1 MSSSSW
7 VKQVIA
13 YKKTALS
20 KLAEKPMARLAT
32 ACAEVW
38 DDPDQL
44 DDVLQD
50 GMSELA
56 LCDLIFAVDTHG
68 VIISS
73 NVETD
78 FRDEKWRGRDM
89 TGRPFMEGTLPYK
102 GYTIS
107 PVYISTHNM
116 KSCITVMQ
124 AVNKGDNVLGFIAAD
139 FDVDKLPFEQSK
151 EISDKGWRQYK
162 GDPAIRGTLFLQERV
177 KSAMDARLDEVMDVI
192 LDMILEH
199 GVFHFKIHF
208 SSSRMSFWLV
218 QDPYDYKI
226 HMVDDILDPES
237 CLAFPRAP
245 YTERATIPKEKI
257 KEILDMFKVLR
268 NMDETIYLRSA
279 SMNIVNGMVGLTF
292 SCDGSHYLH
301 YTEFLAMD
309 RDFWFGTPAANSGK
323 KESA

>member
-13 YKKTALS
+13 YKKSALAKQAEAPMA
-20 KLAEKPMARLAT
+20 KLASR
-32 ACAEVW
+32 CAEVW
-38 DDPDQL
+38 EDPDRL
-44 DDVLQD
+44 DDVLQEA
-50 GMSELA
+50 MAELPH
-56 LCDLIFAVDTHG
+56 CDLIFAVDTNG
-68 VIISS
+68 IIISS

-78 FRDEKWRGRDM
+78 YRDEKWRGRDM
-89 TGRPFMEGTLPYK
+89 NGRPFMEGTLPYK
-102 GYTIS
+102 GFTIS

-124 AVNKGDNVLGFIAAD
+124 AVNKDDRVLGFIAAD
-139 FDVDKLPFEQSK
+139 FDVDHLPVEQSK
-151 EISDKGWRQYK
+151 QIYDTGWRQYK

-177 KSAMDARLDEVMDVI
+177 KSAMDARLDEVMDAV
-192 LDMILEH
+192 LDMLLEH

-208 SSSRMSFWLV
+208 SSSRMSFWHV

-237 CLAFPRAP
+237 CLAFPRVP
-245 YTERATIPKEKI
+245 YTERATIPREKI
-257 KEILDMFKVLR
+257 KDILDMFKMLR
-268 NMDETIYLRSA
+268 NADETVYLRSA
-279 SMNIVNGMVGLTF
+279 SLNIVNGMVGLTF

-301 YTEFLAMD
+301 YTDFLAMD
-309 RDFWFGTPAANSGK
+309 RDFWFGKDTS

>member
-1 MSSSSW
+1 MSSSW
-7 VKQVIA
+7 VKQVIT
-13 YKKTALS
+13 YKKSALA
-20 KLAEKPMARLAT
+20 KLAEASMAKLAS
-32 ACAEVW
+32 ASAEVW
-38 DDPDQL
+38 DDPDRL
-44 DDVLQD
+44 DDVLQAAIAD
-50 GMSELA
+50 LPN
-56 LCDLIFAVDTHG
+56 CDLIFAVDTNG
-68 VIISS
+68 IIISS

-78 FRDEKWRGRDM
+78 FRDEQWRGRDM
-89 TGRPFMEGTLPYK
+89 NGRPFMEGTLPYK

-124 AVNKGDNVLGFIAAD
+124 AVNHGDQVLGFIAAD
-139 FDVDKLPFEQSK
+139 FDVDKLPVEQPT
-151 EISDKGWRQYK
+151 EITAKGWRQYK

-177 KSAMDARLDEVMDVI
+177 KSAMDARLDDVMDVI

-208 SSSRMSFWLV
+208 SSSRMSFWHV

-237 CLAFPRAP
+237 CLAFPRVP

-257 KEILDMFKVLR
+257 KDILDMFKMLR
-268 NMDETIYLRSA
+268 NADETIYLRSA

-301 YTEFLAMD
+301 YTEFLEMD
-309 RDFWFGTPAANSGK
+309 RAFWFGERGESTTD